1 MMCNKHSIPYMS
13 WTQLLWRWSFH
24 PSAHEKGNVTILN
37 AIEIVGNSWHGFLLL
52 IQKITSVH
60 KISFF
65 LRLTFSSAIPRLL
78 FVHSW
83 LLSHTLM
90 RPRGSEHSHSRTLK
104 NMVAQRALQ
113 SDLVMLS
120 RWLDACKMELKRNCL
135 YEHKLKMT
143 RKQARKINSLQDLN
157 INNYYFYHSMLN
169 NICMILHSSQICYP
183 TVHLI
188 EILGALT

>member
-1 MMCNKHSIPYMS
+1 MTWI
-13 WTQLLWRWSFH
+13 LI
-24 PSAHEKGNVTILN
+24 SAIIK
-37 AIEIVGNSWHGFLLL
+37 
-52 IQKITSVH
+52 KITSVH

-65 LRLTFSSAIPRLL
+65 LRLTFSSAIPRLS

-120 RWLDACKMELKRNCL
+120 RWLDACKMELTRNCL
-135 YEHKLKMT
+135 CAHKLKTT

-157 INNYYFYHSMLN
+157 NNYYFYHSTLN
-169 NICMILHSSQICYP
+169 NICMILQFLKFA
-183 TVHLI
+183 TL
-188 EILGALT
+188 L